1 VIVGVAVRV
10 RCGPIDEALLA
21 RAAAPSTVV
30 VDRQGRVLYE
40 ALTEDGTRVEP
51 LTAATVPPVLE
62 AATLAAEDRR
72 FYSHPGVDPVSLLRA
87 IKANVS
93 EGRIVEGG
101 STIAQQTAKLL
112 IQRREGVRPRG
123 VRAKVRE
130 MVLALRL
137 EHRLGKRGVL
147 ALYLNLA
154 SYGNQTAGAA
164 RASRLYFGVEPSMLT
179 PAQAAFLAALP
190 QRPTAF
196 NPWKGLES
204 ARTRQ
209 QAVLRRMRAA
219 DSLNDERW
227 REARDEQIVLRPRH
241 APFEAPHFVQ
251 MVLGGLSASTSA
263 RFASYGGQVV
273 TTLDRDLQR
282 EVEGIVEHLRPSLA
296 SHGAANVAIVVLDN
310 RRGEW
315 LAWEGSGD
323 YADAEHGGT
332 INGPSVPR
340 QPGSAL
346 KPFTYAL
353 AFEQGRSPASVLPDI
368 PAHFAT
374 AQAGVLYSPRNY
386 DGQYRGPLLA
396 RKALAGSVNI
406 PAVALASDVGVSTLQ
421 RFFSRAGITTFDRS
435 PAYYGVGLTLGDAE
449 VRLDEL
455 VAAYASFARGGVW
468 LRPTALLPASGTLP
482 PKGGSHGKPSE
493 SGSYGES
500 SETRGFRL
508 QAEDRRQLVSER
520 TAFWITDIL
529 SDPEARA
536 YIFGRGGDLEFPF
549 PVAVK
554 TGTSQAYHDN
564 WTVGYTRDVTVG
576 VWVGNFDRRPLRQ
589 SSGVTGAG
597 PIFHAVMLAAA
608 RRAGSDAAREILPP
622 PADLH
627 EETIC
632 ALSGKRAN
640 PWCPTRVKEWVG
652 DVRQAPCDWHERTDD
667 GVVEVYPPEYR
678 AWSGPRVSRAVP
690 DVRAAGTPRDARL
703 DIANPPSGAVYSID
717 PTLRR
722 EFQSIPLRAI
732 TGRPTTLTWLVD
744 GAPVGTASS
753 ELTVAWPLAAGPH
766 DIEVRDSG
774 SRTART
780 SIVVK

>member
-1 VIVGVAVRV
+1 MAVGVAVWI

-87 IKANVS
+87 IKANLS

-130 MVLALRL
+130 IVLALRL

-296 SHGAANVAIVVLDN
+296 SHGAANVAVVVLDN

-622 PADLH
+622 PADLR

-690 DVRAAGTPRDARL
+690 DVRAAATPRDARL